1 MARALKSPYEILSVD
16 KLATDDEIKSA
27 YRRLA
32 LQYHP
37 DRNPNDKNAEE
48 KFKEVSEAYATL
60 RDPESRAKFDRFG
73 NSPSGYT
80 QPDFSQTNWQTIFQ
94 EADIKFDW
102 TQHQNIPR
110 SGNLFFDVLF
120 GAMTSMMRSSG
131 LLPGEDK
138 VLSLEVPLEDVRQN
152 TQRRLRVPGPSV
164 CVQCHGSGHNGAEA
178 CPVCDSRGILKSGS
192 EVEVMVPAQ
201 VRSGT
206 KLRLRGLGGPGNP
219 PGDVMIQ
226 VNIKVPAYVK
236 QVGNDLHM
244 ELPLIPLEASS
255 GKILRVLGM
264 PIHIPAGI
272 KNKQVLRIPNGGLP
286 LGNGHGGDLV
296 LTVVLNFWQ
305 GLWRIARDT
314 LGGQGLA
321 VSRTL

>member
-1 MARALKSPYEILSVD
+1 MAHVLRSPYEVLGID
-16 KLATDDEIKSA
+16 KSASDEEIKSA

-32 LQYHP
+32 MQYHP
-37 DRNPNDKNAEE
+37 DRNPNNKEAEE

-60 RDPESRAKFDRFG
+60 RDPEARTRFDRYG
-73 NSPSGYT
+73 ATGSGYT

-102 TQHQNIPR
+102 SQHQNVPR
-110 SGNLFFDVLF
+110 TGNLFFDVLF

-131 LLPGEDK
+131 LLPGENK
-138 VLSLEVPLEDVRQN
+138 ALNLELPLEEARQN

-164 CVQCHGSGHNGAEA
+164 CVQCRGTGHYAQGL
-178 CPVCDSRGILKSGS
+178 CPVCEAKGVIRNGS
-192 EVEVMVPAQ
+192 EVEVVVPAR

-219 PGDVMIQ
+219 PGDVLVQ
-226 VNIKVPAYVK
+226 VNIKIPNYVK
-236 QVGNDLHM
+236 QVGHDLHM
-244 ELPLIPLEASS
+244 KLPLTPLEASQ
-255 GKILRVLGM
+255 GKTLNVLGLT
-264 PIHIPAGI
+264 IQIPAGI

-286 LGNGHGGDLV
+286 LGNGLGGELV

-305 GLWRIARDT
+305 GLWRMVRDT
-314 LGGQGLA
+314 LGGKGLA
-321 VSRTL
+321 FSR

>member
-1 MARALKSPYEILSVD
+1 MARVLRSPYETLGVD
-16 KLATDDEIKSA
+16 KSATDDDIKSA

-32 LQYHP
+32 MRYHP
-37 DRNPNDKNAEE
+37 DRNPNDKEAEE

-60 RDPESRAKFDRFG
+60 RDPETRAKFDRYG
-73 NSPSGYT
+73 RVDTGYT
-80 QPDFSQTNWQTIFQ
+80 QPDFSQTNWQTVFQ

-102 TQHQNIPR
+102 SQHQNIPR

-138 VLSLEVPLEDVRQN
+138 ALTLELPLEDARQN

-164 CVQCHGSGHNGAEA
+164 CVQCRGSGHYGQAA
-178 CPVCDSRGILKSGS
+178 CPVCDAKGINRSGS
-192 EVEVMVPAQ
+192 EVDVVVPAR

-219 PGDVMIQ
+219 PGDVLVQ
-226 VNIKVPAYVK
+226 VTIKVPSYVK
-236 QVGNDLHM
+236 QMGHDLHM
-244 ELPLIPLEASS
+244 ELPLTPLEASQ
-255 GKILRVLGM
+255 GKTLNVLGM
-264 PIHIPAGI
+264 PISIPAGI
-272 KNKQVLRIPNGGLP
+272 KNQQVLRIPNGGLP
-286 LGNGHGGDLV
+286 LGNETGGELV

-305 GLWRIARDT
+305 GLWRMARDT
-314 LGGQGLA
+314 LGGKGL
-321 VSRTL
+321 VLSR